1 MNKNIFEVMVDLEH
15 KLNIQTVGENY
26 LDKNINWNSYIILK
40 SGALVDSLMQ
50 KADVENKRVRT
61 IDLLS
66 STISETIQEK
76 GIKKCIALF
85 KYWFEDEDGESS
97 LKQFENDTI
106 EDLLGLFI
114 RTRDVRFL
122 YLKAIFHKQNISN
135 EDVYMAYITKNCLNQ
150 FRQDNGD
157 KEGTYKKDWNNTED
171 TIVAYRLAKKLKAD
185 EKLYEYLYKDLEL
198 HYKNEVLNQSTTNR
212 LVYSLDNERYVDDL
226 EFIANGLKVNEEKF
240 KGSFIV
246 SKGSTPITKVYVGT
260 RNSLYHKD
268 FIQKVDWFE
277 NINDVA
283 YQEFG
288 DSAEDYLMQ
297 VEKEKEEELCNL
309 ISSWLD
315 KNFEQPNFFEI
326 ENIKE
331 ISKEEF
337 FEKHY
342 NQCI

>member
-114 RTRDVRFL
+114 STRDVRFL

-226 EFIANGLKVNEEKF
+226 EFIANGLKVDEEKF

-246 SKGSTPITKVYVGT
+246 SKDSKPINKVYVGT
-260 RNSLYHKD
+260 QNTLCHKD
-268 FIQKVDWFE
+268 FVKDIDFLDD
-277 NINDVA
+277 INWVA
-283 YQEFG
+283 CQEFDDLAVG
-288 DSAEDYLMQ
+288 YLMEATSEQ
-297 VEKEKEEELCNL
+297 KEELKKLVIDWLNNNL
-309 ISSWLD
+309 
-315 KNFEQPNFFEI
+315 EQPNFFEV
-326 ENIKE
+326 ENIRE

-342 NQCI
+342 IAK